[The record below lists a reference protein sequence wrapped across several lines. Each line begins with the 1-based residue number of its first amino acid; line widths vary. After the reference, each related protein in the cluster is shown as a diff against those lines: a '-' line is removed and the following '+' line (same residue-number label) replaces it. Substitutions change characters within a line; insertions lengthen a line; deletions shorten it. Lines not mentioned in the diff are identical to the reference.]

1 MFWETHSTSSAS
13 FFLLLHLT
21 ISQNPSVL
29 LLGSVCCSFSLWP
42 LWGIDGD
49 KGALLILS
57 WTQWTLSRLTT
68 LVSLYNTTRKFYRM
82 PRLIQCSSNSI
93 HWCRLPHKH
102 DLPTLTFF
110 NFTLF
115 PRQHFSYNRCDVA
128 LWTMLRLSR
137 SREVYNINRYLLRF
151 FFVPYTMLSA
161 EVLSVD
167 NWKLCF
173 INWNCDTRSNY

>member
-68 LVSLYNTTRKFYRM
+68 LVSLYNTARKFCRM

-115 PRQHFSYNRCDVA
+115 PRQHFSYNRCEPCWGFQGQEKCITSTDIYWDSSLCLTQCLV
-128 LWTMLRLSR
+128 LRCW
-137 SREVYNINRYLLRF
+137 V
-151 FFVPYTMLSA
+151 
-161 EVLSVD
+161 
-167 NWKLCF
+167 
-173 INWNCDTRSNY
+173 